1 MQFSKLAIASA
12 LAAAAI
18 GAQAA
23 DISVYGRVDA
33 GLRYT
38 NTDKDDSFV
47 LQAGNRAHNRI
58 GFNIKED
65 LGNGMQVKAYL
76 ENGFTIDDGALDD
89 DTQLF
94 NRRSILAV
102 KGAWGELGAGR
113 MGTVQSTM
121 APYAMGVIKWDVM
134 GTSYSNASIGTTFAN
149 SGRVNNA
156 LTWISPTF
164 AGWRAGATYSLGDAN
179 DEDYKEYADRDHTLA
194 LALDYTGENLYFST
208 VFSNVQYGAEEHSKD
223 SLDSTSSGS
232 TFGLGGWYR
241 VVPSTKIYFGAQYQ
255 DNWETA
261 AGLKRS
267 DVHVDGLSSEAP
279 DPEDPDKTVTTY
291 DEKLSKG
298 FDGYSLDLGASY
310 EVGQHKVLG
319 SVQYFDGEVSEASE
333 YDYKLTVLGL
343 AYEYKL
349 AKTTWFYVA
358 GTQTWASGKIHD
370 ADNDQ
375 EATELMVGVNWNF

>member
-1 MQFSKLAIASA
+1 MQIQKIALACAF
-12 LAAAAI
+12 AAAAI
-18 GAQAA
+18 SAQAA
-23 DISVYGRVDA
+23 DIELYGRVDA

-38 NTDKDDSFV
+38 NTDKEDTLA
-47 LQAGNRAHNRI
+47 LQAGNRSHNRI

-65 LGNGMQVKAYL
+65 LGDGLQVKAYL
-76 ENGFTIDDGALDD
+76 ENGFTIDDGSLDTD
-89 DTQLF
+89 GQLF
-94 NRRSILAV
+94 NRRSILAL
-102 KGAWGELGAGR
+102 KGSWGELGAGR
-113 MGTVQSTM
+113 MGTVQSTSS
-121 APYAMGVIKWDVM
+121 PYAMGVIKWDVM

-149 SGRVNNA
+149 TSRVNNA
-156 LTWISPTF
+156 LTWISPSF
-164 AGWRAGATYSLGDAN
+164 AGWRAGATYSLGDAS
-179 DEDYKEYADRDHTLA
+179 DDDYTEYADRDHTLA
-194 LALDYTGENLYFST
+194 LAIDYTGENLYFST
-208 VFSNVQYGAEEHSKD
+208 AYSNVQYGAEEHGRD
-223 SLDSTSSGS
+223 SLDSTTSGS

-261 AGLKRS
+261 AGIRRS
-267 DVHVDGLSSEAP
+267 DVAGLVTKNADGA
-279 DPEDPDKTVTTY
+279 VTAY
-291 DEKLSKG
+291 DDKLSKG

-310 EVGQHKVLG
+310 EIGQHKLLG

-358 GTQTWASGKIHD
+358 GTQTWASGKIDD

-375 EATELMVGVNWNF
+375 EATELMMGVNWNF